1 MILNEIVVVNFQPF
15 LFFSFPGMVAAVLCV
30 LLSLECV
37 MWCDNIVTCNIV
49 MRRCD
54 NPQHCLQM
62 QINFPHTSASADKLF
77 ARNAQHFVHQFE
89 KRSFVCSI
97 SEVLVEIHQ
106 FEVREVRMPPLSLQ
120 INLRSGAHCSPSMNG
135 EFKDASFTSISCLN
149 KLGRVREQKADCKL
163 IKPCSSPNPSQISY
177 QSPIS
182 HCDETF
188 YLSTQN
194 YSFFIILGHFCP
206 LPCVSEG

>member
-1 MILNEIVVVNFQPF
+1 
-15 LFFSFPGMVAAVLCV
+15 
-30 LLSLECV
+30 

-54 NPQHCLQM
+54 KPQHCLQM

-89 KRSFVCSI
+89 KRSFVCSM

-194 YSFFIILGHFCP
+194 YSFFIILGHFSP

>member
-1 MILNEIVVVNFQPF
+1 
-15 LFFSFPGMVAAVLCV
+15 
-30 LLSLECV
+30 
-37 MWCDNIVTCNIV
+37 
-49 MRRCD
+49 
-54 NPQHCLQM
+54 M

-135 EFKDASFTSISCLN
+135 EFKGASFTSISCLN
-149 KLGRVREQKADCKL
+149 KLGRVREQKAICKL

>member
-37 MWCDNIVTCNIV
+37 MWCHNIVTCNIV

-89 KRSFVCSI
+89 NKIFCLLYERSIGGNSSI
-97 SEVLVEIHQ
+97 
-106 FEVREVRMPPLSLQ
+106 
-120 INLRSGAHCSPSMNG
+120 
-135 EFKDASFTSISCLN
+135 
-149 KLGRVREQKADCKL
+149 
-163 IKPCSSPNPSQISY
+163 
-177 QSPIS
+177 
-182 HCDETF
+182 
-188 YLSTQN
+188 
-194 YSFFIILGHFCP
+194 
-206 LPCVSEG
+206 